1 MLLLARIHGW
11 AWQWNRVPTWRNM
24 ARRNWDCS
32 ADVRLD
38 AMDIDYEREQR
49 WLESR
54 KPLPVKHSFDW
65 TELPSLL
72 KDLKIPSWVEDI
84 KKEPTMKGR

>member
-1 MLLLARIHGW
+1 
-11 AWQWNRVPTWRNM
+11 M
-24 ARRNWDCS
+24 ARRDWDCS

-38 AMDIDYEREQR
+38 AMAIDHEREQR

-65 TELPSLL
+65 TELPYLL
-72 KDLKIPSWVEDI
+72 RDLKIPSWVEDI
-84 KKEPTMKGR
+84 KKEQQMKGPY